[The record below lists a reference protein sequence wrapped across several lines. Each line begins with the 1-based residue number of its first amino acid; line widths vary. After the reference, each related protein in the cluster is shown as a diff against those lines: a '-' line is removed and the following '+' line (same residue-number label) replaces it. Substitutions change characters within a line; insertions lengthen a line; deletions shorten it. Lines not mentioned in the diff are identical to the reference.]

1 MSLLKFAKI
10 YMFKYLKISVFI
22 FFLLFTTKGYLQSKE
37 KNTVSGFLGSE
48 QTSLFEEN
56 LASEI
61 HIITREKSP
70 LLIQNT
76 RPVKQQFNNKV
87 FITIGGEDGDLFY
100 AKEVEENSNLWHIDW
115 INQPDFKKP
124 KGGINKNSNTYKAT
138 INIKNSLGVI
148 EKINL
153 FIDVVDVVDMVDI
166 AEKSESDSKGMS
178 LIISENKAINYEN
191 KFEGISTPI
200 GTSLRKDDSSIN
212 YESKK
217 RLLNEEQAL
226 TSELKIITRE
236 HSPLLIQDKLPIKQE
251 FNDKVL
257 ISIVGEDGDLF
268 YAKEV
273 EENSNLWHID
283 WINQPDFEKPLG
295 GINNNS
301 NNYKASI
308 NIKDES
314 GDIETIKLFVDVV
327 DIDEN
332 FKKALKKSD
341 SKVDGKIVN
350 NYSEVPRKKNKLFSL
365 NDLTLGLA
373 EKGGYLGI
381 AKNVGKKNQ
390 FELGYNYLN
399 LDISRFFTTNSKVK
413 IKNSSFKFALRRFFT
428 QKSTKQGFYLE
439 GSGDLSKLDIYSV
452 YSLTNEDSS
461 FGSLSVSCSACGNL
475 YVNLEDR
482 YNLIPSILFGYRRNI
497 TKRIAFDLKAGVQY
511 INVPKFTWKAIQQD
525 GTTYY
530 PPFIYT
536 RIEEEANDEVEILN
550 NKLERLPKF
559 LPTVGL
565 NLIYRF

>member
-22 FFLLFTTKGYLQSKE
+22 FFLLLTTKGYLQSKE

-48 QTSLFEEN
+48 QRSLFREN

-61 HIITREKSP
+61 YITTREKSP

-76 RPVKQQFNNKV
+76 RPIKQQFNNKV

-100 AKEVEENSNLWHIDW
+100 AKEVEEDSNLWHIDW
-115 INQPDFKKP
+115 INQPDFNNP
-124 KGGINKNSNTYKAT
+124 KGGINKNSNTYQAT
-138 INIKNSLGVI
+138 INIKNSLGDI

-153 FIDVVDVVDMVDI
+153 FINVVDVIDMVDI
-166 AEKSESDSKGMS
+166 AEKSESDSKDMS
-178 LIISENKAINYEN
+178 LIISENKVINFEN

-200 GTSLRKDDSSIN
+200 DTSLRKDDGPIF

-217 RLLNEEQAL
+217 RLLNDEQAL

-236 HSPLLIQDKLPIKQE
+236 HSPLLIQNKLPIKQE
-251 FNDKVL
+251 FNDKVS
-257 ISIVGEDGDLF
+257 ISIEGEDGDLF

-273 EENSNLWHID
+273 EENSNLWQID
-283 WINQPDFEKPLG
+283 WINQPDFEKPSG
-295 GINNNS
+295 GINDNS

-308 NIKDES
+308 NIKDASE
-314 GDIETIKLFVDVV
+314 DIKTIKLFVDVV
-327 DIDEN
+327 DIDEDL
-332 FKKALKKSD
+332 KRALKKSD
-341 SKVDGKIVN
+341 NKVDGKIVN
-350 NYSEVPRKKNKLFSL
+350 TYSEITRKKNKLFSL
-365 NDLTLGLA
+365 NELKLGLA

-399 LDISRFFTTNSKVK
+399 FDISRFFTTNSKVK

-428 QKSTKQGFYLE
+428 KKSNKEGFYLE
-439 GSGDLSKLDIYSV
+439 GSGDLSKLDIYSD
-452 YSLTNEDSS
+452 YALTNDDSS
-461 FGSLSVSCSACGNL
+461 FGTLSVSCSACGTL
-475 YVNLEDR
+475 YVNSEDR

-525 GTTYY
+525 GSTYY
-530 PPFIYT
+530 PPFIYS
-536 RIEEEANDEVEILN
+536 RIEEEANDEIGILN
-550 NKLERLPKF
+550 NKLEGIPKF

-565 NLIYRF
+565 NLIFRF

>member
-10 YMFKYLKISVFI
+10 YMFKYLKVSIFL
-22 FFLLFTTKGYLQSKE
+22 FFLLLTTKGYLQSKE
-37 KNTVSGFLGSE
+37 KNSVSGFLGSD

-76 RPVKQQFNNKV
+76 RPIKQQFNNKV
-87 FITIGGEDGDLFY
+87 FITIGGKDGDLFY

-115 INQPDFKKP
+115 INQPDFKNP

-166 AEKSESDSKGMS
+166 AEKSESDSKDMS
-178 LIISENKAINYEN
+178 SIIGEKKVINYEN

-200 GTSLRKDDSSIN
+200 DTSLRRDDSPIN

-217 RLLNEEQAL
+217 SFLNEEQAL
-226 TSELKIITRE
+226 TSELKIVTKE

-251 FNDKVL
+251 FNDKVS
-257 ISIVGEDGDLF
+257 ISIEGEDGDLF
-268 YAKEV
+268 LAKEV
-273 EENSNLWHID
+273 EKNSNLWQID

-308 NIKDES
+308 NIKDVS
-314 GDIETIKLFVDVV
+314 GDIETIQLFVDVV

-332 FKKALKKSD
+332 LKKNLKKSD
-341 SKVDGKIVN
+341 NKVDGKIVN
-350 NYSEVPRKKNKLFSL
+350 NYSEVPRKKNKFFSL
-365 NDLTLGLA
+365 NDITLGLA
-373 EKGGYLGI
+373 EKGGFLGI

-439 GSGDLSKLDIYSV
+439 GSGDLSKLDIYSD

-461 FGSLSVSCSACGNL
+461 FGSLSVSCSACGTL
-475 YVNLEDR
+475 YVNLEDG
-482 YNLIPSILFGYRRNI
+482 YNFIPSILFGYRRNM

-525 GTTYY
+525 GSTYY
-530 PPFIYT
+530 PPFIYS

-550 NKLERLPKF
+550 NKLDKIPKF
-559 LPTVGL
+559 LPTVGF